1 SPRRGDTRTPEDA
14 APSGLSVFIGT
25 PLPGAGAAG
34 LFKWTPLRGVLH
46 HPFPL
51 HRGGSRC
58 FKPSDIAVSLA
69 TGASEYMTLIT
80 DRSTKSEPLFENHL
94 QALVGLVVVGVADG
108 MELVLG
114 ELQLGLADDRG
125 QRGLQDHQREVLAGA
140 GLRAAAE
147 GAPDV
152 RRDRLAVEVV
162 RIEAAGVGEEV
173 VAHGEGR
180 VADGEPSAFGEE
192 IAAERKRLLHP
203 PQRAVEVGGTPAQAF
218 PDHGFE

>member
-69 TGASEYMTLIT
+69 TGVSEYMTLIT
-80 DRSTKSEPLFENHL
+80 DRSPKAPPSRHSP
-94 QALVGLVVVGVADG
+94 APAYP
-108 MELVLG
+108 
-114 ELQLGLADDRG
+114 ARS
-125 QRGLQDHQREVLAGA
+125 R
-140 GLRAAAE
+140 RAP
-147 GAPDV
+147 GAP
-152 RRDRLAVEVV
+152 
-162 RIEAAGVGEEV
+162 
-173 VAHGEGR
+173 
-180 VADGEPSAFGEE
+180 
-192 IAAERKRLLHP
+192 P
-203 PQRAVEVGGTPAQAF
+203 P
-218 PDHGFE
+218 